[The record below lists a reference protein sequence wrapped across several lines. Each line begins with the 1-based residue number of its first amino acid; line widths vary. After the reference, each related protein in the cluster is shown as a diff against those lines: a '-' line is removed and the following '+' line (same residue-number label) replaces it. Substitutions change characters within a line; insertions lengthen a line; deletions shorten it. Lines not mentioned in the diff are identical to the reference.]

1 MATILMNARLRQSYI
16 TQLGKQYT
24 KMKPMEEYEMIQD
37 SDHEDEEMVQ
47 VISKSMTS
55 RLKVEKK
62 RSEIPQDHDVNNMNF
77 QQKKNKVAW
86 RFRLRRLR
94 VKVNRL
100 RKRLGGSVMRGVQG
114 SRALVFHGATS
125 TAANLVKSTSFFCH
139 FNQRFHLLF
148 LSANCRNL
156 LHNKLT

>member
-24 KMKPMEEYEMIQD
+24 KMKPMEDEMSQD
-37 SDHEDEEMVQ
+37 EGYGDEELV
-47 VISKSMTS
+47 VVSKPMAS
-55 RLKVEKK
+55 RLEENR
-62 RSEIPQDHDVNNMNF
+62 RSPIAHVNNSNS
-77 QQKKNKVAW
+77 QHKKIKVTR
-86 RFRLRRLR
+86 RFHLRRFN

-125 TAANLVKSTSFFCH
+125 AAANLVKSTSFFCH

-148 LSANCRNL
+148 LSGNCRHL
-156 LHNKLT
+156 LHNNLT

>member
-24 KMKPMEEYEMIQD
+24 KMKPMEDEMSQD
-37 SDHEDEEMVQ
+37 EGYGDEELV
-47 VISKSMTS
+47 VVSKPMASKLEEN
-55 RLKVEKK
+55 R
-62 RSEIPQDHDVNNMNF
+62 RSPIAHVNNSNS
-77 QQKKNKVAW
+77 QHKKIKVTR
-86 RFRLRRLR
+86 RFHLRRFN

-125 TAANLVKSTSFFCH
+125 AAANLVKSTSFFCH

-148 LSANCRNL
+148 LSGNCRHL
-156 LHNKLT
+156 LHNNLT

>member
-24 KMKPMEEYEMIQD
+24 KMKPMEDEMSQD
-37 SDHEDEEMVQ
+37 EGYGDEELV
-47 VISKSMTS
+47 VVSKPMAS
-55 RLKVEKK
+55 RLEENR
-62 RSEIPQDHDVNNMNF
+62 RSPIAHVNNSNS
-77 QQKKNKVAW
+77 QHEKIKVTR
-86 RFRLRRLR
+86 RFHLRRFS

-125 TAANLVKSTSFFCH
+125 AAANLVKSTSFFCH

-148 LSANCRNL
+148 LSGNCRHL
-156 LHNKLT
+156 LHNNLT

>member
-24 KMKPMEEYEMIQD
+24 KMKPMEDEMSQD
-37 SDHEDEEMVQ
+37 EGYGDEELV
-47 VISKSMTS
+47 VVSKPMAS
-55 RLKVEKK
+55 RLEENRRSPIAHINNSNSQHKKIKVT
-62 RSEIPQDHDVNNMNF
+62 R
-77 QQKKNKVAW
+77 
-86 RFRLRRLR
+86 RFHLRRFN

-125 TAANLVKSTSFFCH
+125 AAANLVKSTSFFCH

-148 LSANCRNL
+148 LSGNCRHL
-156 LHNKLT
+156 LHNNLT

>member
-1 MATILMNARLRQSYI
+1 MATILMNARFRQSYI

-24 KMKPMEEYEMIQD
+24 KMKPMEDEMSQD
-37 SDHEDEEMVQ
+37 EGYGDEELVVVSKPMASRLEENRRSPIVH
-47 VISKSMTS
+47 VNNSKSQHKKI
-55 RLKVEKK
+55 KVT
-62 RSEIPQDHDVNNMNF
+62 R
-77 QQKKNKVAW
+77 
-86 RFRLRRLR
+86 RFHLRRFS

-125 TAANLVKSTSFFCH
+125 AAANLVKSTSFFCH

-148 LSANCRNL
+148 LSGNCRHL
-156 LHNKLT
+156 LHNNLT

>member
-1 MATILMNARLRQSYI
+1 MATILMNVRLRQSYI
-16 TQLGKQYT
+16 TELGKQYT
-24 KMKPMEEYEMIQD
+24 KMKPMEEEMIQD
-37 SDHEDEEMVQ
+37 EGYGDEELV
-47 VISKSMTS
+47 VVSKPMAS
-55 RLKVEKK
+55 RMEVNQ
-62 RSEIPQDHDVNNMNF
+62 RSPICHVNNSNS
-77 QQKKNKVAW
+77 QQKKKIKVAR
-86 RFRLRRLR
+86 RFHLRRFS

-125 TAANLVKSTSFFCH
+125 AAANLVKSTSFFCH

-148 LSANCRNL
+148 LSGNCRHL

>member
-24 KMKPMEEYEMIQD
+24 KMKPMEDEMIQD
-37 SDHEDEEMVQ
+37 SDDEDEEMV
-47 VISKSMTS
+47 VISKPV
-55 RLKVEKK
+55 KENK
-62 RSEIPQDHDVNNMNF
+62 RSEILQDDVNNMNF
-77 QQKKNKVAW
+77 QQKKSKVAW

-125 TAANLVKSTSFFCH
+125 TAANLVRSNSFFCH

-148 LSANCRNL
+148 LSANYRNL

>member
-1 MATILMNARLRQSYI
+1 MAAILMNARLRQSYI

-24 KMKPMEEYEMIQD
+24 KMKPLEEEMI
-37 SDHEDEEMVQ
+37 EEEEVA
-47 VISKSMTS
+47 VINKSTTS
-55 RLKVEKK
+55 RLKENK
-62 RSEIPQDHDVNNMNF
+62 RSAIPQNDVNSINS
-77 QQKKNKVAW
+77 QQKKIKVAR
-86 RFRLRRLR
+86 RFHLRRFS

-148 LSANCRNL
+148 LSGNGVHL